1 MLITMSGLSYALTDP
16 THSTN
21 SCDCVVHLFRFVVNV
36 EIPLWL
42 IAQLMH
48 PHAVFYIYPQ
58 YIIPFFYFLKN
69 HINAQYKVLIEHRAA
84 QVSDHSCSLLFQ
96 IRSASPNLQ
105 MTRQY
110 EVAAT
115 YSVHQSQGEHNSIP
129 ALPSFSDTKI
139 TGFSVAAAACT
150 ATNHQSCQRQV
161 AMPPKSPM
169 TLIAHHLPKFLA

>member
-48 PHAVFYIYPQ
+48 PHAVF
-58 YIIPFFYFLKN
+58 F
-69 HINAQYKVLIEHRAA
+69 HRAA

-115 YSVHQSQGEHNSIP
+115 HSVHQSQGEHNSIP

>member
-1 MLITMSGLSYALTDP
+1 MLFTMSGLSYVMTDAA
-16 THSTN
+16 HSTS
-21 SCDCVVHLFRFVVNV
+21 SCDCIVQLVANVN
-36 EIPLWL
+36 ILLWL
-42 IAQLMH
+42 IAQSVH
-48 PHAVFYIYPQ
+48 PHAVFSR
-58 YIIPFFYFLKN
+58 
-69 HINAQYKVLIEHRAA
+69 RAA

-105 MTRQY
+105 MPRQY

-115 YSVHQSQGEHNSIP
+115 HNVHCSQGEHNSIP

-161 AMPPKSPM
+161 AMPAESPR
-169 TLIAHHLPKFLA
+169 TLILHHLSNFQPDDADTSVPGTAARREVRC